1 MSDDYKID
9 IAVLVI
15 FFCRD
20 DKLNKV
26 FNVIKAVKPS
36 KLYLYQDGP
45 RNELDLPGIQECRR
59 IVDDSNIDWNCKVQR
74 FYQENNV
81 GCDPSEYIAQKWLF
95 TNEEMGIILEDDD
108 VPSHSFFPFCK
119 ELLEKY
125 KDDTRISLICG
136 RNKQEETKNVKDSY
150 FFSKI
155 GGIWGWASWRR
166 FFELWDEK
174 YTWLDSPEKLMT
186 IKKQLPKNTYKTF
199 INTAKWHR
207 DTGKEYYETIYA
219 AAQWINEGYA
229 IIPKENLIKNIGIG
243 NETTHGTNEIRLLS
257 KKNQRIFEMN
267 AHEIDFPLI
276 HPKEL
281 IRNTKYE
288 KDIHTSSFEKLTS
301 KIGYAFRLIK
311 YKGVKAFFK
320 KVTNISK

>member
-1 MSDDYKID
+1 MIDDYKID

-20 DKLNKV
+20 DKLNQV
-26 FNVIKAVKPS
+26 FNVIKEVKPS

-45 RNELDLPGIQECRR
+45 RNELDMPGIQECRR
-59 IVDDSNIDWNCKVQR
+59 IVDDSNIDWKCKVQR
-74 FYQENNV
+74 FYQEKNV
-81 GCDPSEYIAQKWLF
+81 GCDPSEYIAQKWFF

-125 KDDTRISLICG
+125 KDDARISLICG
-136 RNKQEETKNVKDSY
+136 RNKQEETKNIKESY

-174 YTWLDSPEKLMT
+174 YTWLDSPEKMMT
-186 IKKQLPKNTYKTF
+186 IKNQLPKNTYNSF

-257 KKNQRIFEMN
+257 KKNRRIFEMN

-288 KDIHTSSFEKLTS
+288 KDIHTNSFEKLTS

-311 YKGVKAFFK
+311 YKGFKAFFK